1 MLFLSSET
9 VGIVMHFKN
18 ISIPVLWIDDGNVK
32 DTRQFF
38 DRTGDKKQVGGGGSW
53 KYIFF
58 FGDLFR
64 QFYAIIERKFP
75 NWGIG

>member
-38 DRTGDKKQVGGGGSW
+38 DRTGDKKQVGGGGILEI
-53 KYIFF
+53 YL
-58 FGDLFR
+58 LFR
-64 QFYAIIERKFP
+64 
-75 NWGIG
+75 